1 MGAGYRDFVGCGP
14 GEAAVGGAEHVGA
27 EEAVALLLGCGSLGG
42 LPCFGCVELLLL
54 VDERGEGGYQEGA
67 FGGFCDAGVAIVDG
81 GVEDDLRSGPGEAF
95 VLGAD
100 DLDSAEG
107 ADVGL
112 AGARVGD
119 YEFAARAPGEGGPA
133 GEGFGR
139 ELDDGGGGEGEDVA
153 ACHSLLIICLVG
165 VR

>member
-1 MGAGYRDFVGCGP
+1 M
-14 GEAAVGGAEHVGA
+14 
-27 EEAVALLLGCGSLGG
+27 
-42 LPCFGCVELLLL
+42 LL
-54 VDERGEGGYQEGA
+54 VDEGREGGDEQGA

-81 GVEDDLRSGPGEAF
+81 GVEDDLRCGPGEAF

-100 DLDSAEG
+100 DLDTAEG

-112 AGARVGD
+112 TGTGVGD
-119 YEFAARAPGEGGPA
+119 NEFAARAAGEGGPT
-133 GEGFGR
+133 GEGFCG

-153 ACHSLLIICLVG
+153 ACHALLMICLVG